1 MIAPSLAAAFLG
13 CLAFAG
19 WLLWLRR
26 TDVRKAHR
34 AEMDALRAEVTAL
47 RDEARAEVAR
57 LGPAIL
63 AIDARVDALTAG
75 KAFGGGR

>member
-1 MIAPSLAAAFLG
+1 VIAPSLAAAFLG
-13 CLAFAG
+13 CLAFVA

-26 TDVRKAHR
+26 TDVRKAYR
-34 AEMDALRAEVTAL
+34 TEMDALRAQVTAL
-47 RDEARAEVAR
+47 RDEARSEVAR

-63 AIDARVDALTAG
+63 AIDARVDALTAS